1 MPYKAR
7 CIPCNTQF
15 KAEITVIK
23 NHSRSSKHA
32 HCVSKISNDC
42 TQPKISA
49 AFDKYCPVEE
59 KTKSFEIWLTTFLA
73 EHNVAFNSIDHLVAG
88 LKLHLSDSIVQS
100 MKLGRTKA
108 TAIINNVV
116 GKVHKAEI
124 EQDLRNEKF
133 SLLID
138 ESTDRGTIKS
148 VCICVRY
155 NVGNAIKT
163 KLLSL
168 VEVFNKNDFDSANEG
183 ATAQHLY
190 DCVMKV
196 IKDANISEENLI
208 GFASDG
214 CNTMMG
220 VNNSFSSRLK
230 QNFPG
235 IMILK
240 CICHSLHI
248 CASKAC
254 EKLPRMCEDLARD
267 VHAYFKNSSKRQCQ
281 FTEFQIFCNA
291 KPHRI
296 LRPSQTRWLSLL
308 SVVNRIVEQ
317 WDALK
322 LFFNSQ
328 WQEHK
333 TLASEHINIA
343 LNNPLIK
350 LYYLFLRWVLPKI
363 VQLNEL
369 FQSEKVIITDLHTNM
384 KIMYIDLLSCYLDNN
399 YINRTPIEDINPTEV
414 SKFLNNI
421 YLGIGVMQYLPNANL
436 DNETTS
442 NFFFRCRQFLICLC
456 HEIKNRFDF
465 SDKILSNISIF
476 NPKYNHSANP
486 VSLFS
491 LLRET
496 VRLTDDMDIQV
507 IDDEY
512 RMYNRDKNDLPD
524 YIKSICE
531 VDTYWIEVGKLQ
543 NFDQNFSYKNLS
555 VYVLRLLIL
564 PHSNAACERIFSKV
578 NLVKTDIRN
587 RLKTNTISN
596 ILLASQK
603 VKDVGGCHKFN
614 PDDLVSYMTKDN
626 LYNNNNDEELIDIAP
641 FHELL

>member
-1 MPYKAR
+1 MEAELALSVGSGVPHKAR
-7 CIPCNTQF
+7 CTSCKTEF
-15 KAEITVIK
+15 KAETTVIK
-23 NHSRSSKHA
+23 NHSRSIKHIRS
-32 HCVSKISNDC
+32 VSTINDC
-42 TQPKISA
+42 TQPKISS
-49 AFDKYCPVEE
+49 AFENSCSNVQER
-59 KTKSFEIWLTTFLA
+59 TKSFEIWLATFLA
-73 EHNVAFNSIDHLVAG
+73 EHNVAFNSIDDLVAG
-88 LKLHLSDSIVQS
+88 LKLHLNDSVVQS

-116 GKVHKAEI
+116 GKVHKVEI
-124 EQDLRNEKF
+124 EEDLRNGKF

-155 NVGNAIKT
+155 NVGHSVKT

-168 VEVFNKNDFDSANEG
+168 VDIFDKNDFDSANEG
-183 ATAQHLY
+183 ATAQRLY

-196 IKDANISEENLI
+196 IKDANINEKNLI

-220 VNNSFSSRLK
+220 VNNSFSR
-230 QNFPG
+230 

-254 EKLPRMCEDLARD
+254 EELPRMCEDLARD
-267 VHAYFKNSSKRQCQ
+267 VYAYFKNSSKRQCQ
-281 FTEFQIFCNA
+281 FIEFQIFCDA
-291 KPHRI
+291 KVHRI

-328 WQEHK
+328 WHEHK
-333 TLASEHINIA
+333 TLASEHISIA

-350 LYYLFLRWVLPKI
+350 LYYLFLQWVLPKI

-369 FQSEKVIITDLHTNM
+369 FQSEKVIITDLYTNM
-384 KIMYIDLLSCYLDNN
+384 KRMYVDLL
-399 YINRTPIEDINPTEV
+399 R
-414 SKFLNNI
+414 
-421 YLGIGVMQYLPNANL
+421 IGVMQYMSNANL
-436 DNETTS
+436 SKEATS
-442 NFFFRCRQFLICLC
+442 DFFERCRRFLICLC
-456 HEIKNRFDF
+456 GEIKRRFDF
-465 SDKILSNISIF
+465 NDKILSNISIF
-476 NPKYNHSANP
+476 NPKYGQSANS

-491 LLRET
+491 LLKET

-512 RMYNRDKNDLPD
+512 RMFNRDKNDLPD

-543 NFDQNFSYKNLS
+543 NFDQSFRYKNLS
-555 VYVLRLLIL
+555 TYVLRLLVL
-564 PHSNAACERIFSKV
+564 PHSNAACERVFSKV

-587 RLKTNTISN
+587 KLKTNTISN

-603 VKDVGGCHKFN
+603 VKDMGGCHRFK
-614 PDDLVSYMTKDN
+614 PDDLISYMTKDN
-626 LYNNNNDEELIDIAP
+626 LYNNNNSEEMIDVAP
-641 FHELL
+641 FFE